1 MVYPEANYNLVV
13 KTSGGDD
20 AELNGIVISDGKP
33 GMDHEITLTFK
44 SGEILPSIKVKPWED
59 GGTGSGTIQ

>member
-20 AELNGIVISDGKP
+20 AELNGIVISDGGAKP
-33 GMDHEITLTFK
+33 GMDHAITLNPARFYLLLK
-44 SGEILPSIKVKPWED
+44 
-59 GGTGSGTIQ
+59 